1 MVYVAH
7 GSPELDAQSQ
17 YKMIIAVCVVMSSL
31 ATIIVGARLYIRKK
45 NNRIAGDDWMSILS
59 LIFAIA
65 YSILCIV
72 QTKYGLGLLPA
83 KRPKANITAYTRVN
97 YAGRPIYQVGIS
109 FFKIALLISYLRLLQ
124 GTDNRIYRMVV
135 WGTIA
140 FVFLNHFGSALAL
153 IFNCNPIDKSWNPEK
168 SGTCLPAVASFTAY
182 AVLTIISDVLVA
194 VLPIPVLLKLNIR
207 LEKKLGL
214 MGIFALGLFTTLCSI
229 LRYTQINRIQY
240 GDHDS
245 TMLVVWGVIEF
256 NVGNMVSSLPFLAPV
271 CLRKAKDYRTKHS
284 KYAYGSHGDKS
295 KSRGGPGGIKGSE
308 AYKLTDVSQD
318 RSAFAAS
325 QTHASSGSEENILQ
339 KNNAIMKSVTYSVRV
354 EDDDEHI
361 GHAQTA
367 NHI

>member
-153 IFNCNPIDKSWNPEK
+153 IFNCNPVRLDN
-168 SGTCLPAVASFTAY
+168 F
-182 AVLTIISDVLVA
+182 
-194 VLPIPVLLKLNIR
+194 LL
-207 LEKKLGL
+207 
-214 MGIFALGLFTTLCSI
+214 
-229 LRYTQINRIQY
+229 QI
-240 GDHDS
+240 
-245 TMLVVWGVIEF
+245 
-256 NVGNMVSSLPFLAPV
+256 
-271 CLRKAKDYRTKHS
+271 
-284 KYAYGSHGDKS
+284 
-295 KSRGGPGGIKGSE
+295 
-308 AYKLTDVSQD
+308 
-318 RSAFAAS
+318 
-325 QTHASSGSEENILQ
+325 
-339 KNNAIMKSVTYSVRV
+339 
-354 EDDDEHI
+354 
-361 GHAQTA
+361 
-367 NHI
+367 